1 MSIFLWFTLLSTPFL
16 MMYPEL
22 NDIQNLY
29 YMLWMNELVW
39 VLDIVRKFGDK
50 PKKSKARDI
59 FENAIAYM
67 KSYLIIDLVATFP
80 QIASGLNV

>member
-1 MSIFLWFTLLSTPFL
+1 MLWF
-16 MMYPEL
+16 
-22 NDIQNLY
+22 
-29 YMLWMNELVW
+29 NELVW

-67 KSYLIIDLVATFP
+67 KSYLIIDLAATFP
-80 QIASGLNV
+80 QITSGLNVQFAPLKLIRIYQV